1 MKTNTNTSHKAL
13 LKATGILGFSQ
24 IAKMIV
30 GVIGS
35 KFIAV
40 FLGPIGI
47 GIVGLLNNSLNIIG
61 SVTSFGFNT
70 VSVREVSLASAKKDV
85 KYFSEKIKILH
96 NWALFI
102 GIFGAILT
110 IIFSKILSQWTFGT
124 PSRYFWF
131 LILAINFLFSS
142 LTSYRVSLLQGL
154 RLMKPIAISN
164 IVNSIVTTF
173 CTIILY
179 YFLKFDGI
187 LPVILCSSLISL
199 LVNWYYTKNIF
210 IEKVSFSFKEAFEK
224 TKPLMKLGF
233 LLSINV
239 IFGQLCNFIIK
250 LFLNNN
256 GTSPVILGYYEV
268 SLVLILSYVGLVFN
282 AMGIDFYPRLTEIQ
296 DNNVKVKEL
305 VNNQIELGLLLITPL
320 IIGFYFLAPNL
331 ILVLYSNQFL
341 PVLEILKG
349 ALFAVI
355 IKAVIWPL
363 AFIILAKGQN
373 RLYFKQEL
381 VSDFL
386 NVIVTIWFYHLMGL
400 KGIGLAMVLNYSIY
414 GIYVFV
420 LLKKRFEFN
429 LRKDTRKLLVVSILI
444 GSIVCIMSFYLKGYN
459 FYVFCGIS
467 ILISICFS
475 YYELNKRINLKE
487 IFNKIKFKLFGN

>member
-1 MKTNTNTSHKAL
+1 LVLYQN
-13 LKATGILGFSQ
+13 IL
-24 IAKMIV
+24 
-30 GVIGS
+30 
-35 KFIAV
+35 
-40 FLGPIGI
+40 
-47 GIVGLLNNSLNIIG
+47 
-61 SVTSFGFNT
+61 
-70 VSVREVSLASAKKDV
+70 
-85 KYFSEKIKILH
+85 
-96 NWALFI
+96 
-102 GIFGAILT
+102 
-110 IIFSKILSQWTFGT
+110 
-124 PSRYFWF
+124 
-131 LILAINFLFSS
+131 
-142 LTSYRVSLLQGL
+142 
-154 RLMKPIAISN
+154 
-164 IVNSIVTTF
+164 
-173 CTIILY
+173 
-179 YFLKFDGI
+179 
-187 LPVILCSSLISL
+187 
-199 LVNWYYTKNIF
+199 

-444 GSIVCIMSFYLKGYN
+444 GSIVCIVSFYLKGNN
-459 FYVFCGIS
+459 FY
-467 ILISICFS
+467 
-475 YYELNKRINLKE
+475 
-487 IFNKIKFKLFGN
+487 IFVV